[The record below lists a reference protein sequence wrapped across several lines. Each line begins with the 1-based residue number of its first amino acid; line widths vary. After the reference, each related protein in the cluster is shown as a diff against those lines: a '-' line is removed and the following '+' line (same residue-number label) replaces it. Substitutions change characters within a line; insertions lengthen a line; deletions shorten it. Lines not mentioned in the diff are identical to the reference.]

1 MADVG
6 FSTRVQW
13 RDEFGR
19 FAQAIDLGAQRSQSE
34 ASEVGAVLAA
44 ALAPK
49 RSGFLAS
56 TVRSTGAGF
65 AAGAGYAAAQ
75 EEGAGPHLIGA
86 SFGATL
92 VNEGEGFGPVIGPVV
107 HPGNPATHF
116 MRNALRMVNQRI
128 MGIIRANM
136 PG

>member
-19 FAQAIDLGAQRSQSE
+19 FAQALDIGAKRSQAQ
-34 ASEVGAVLAA
+34 ASEVGAALAA

-56 TVRSTGAGF
+56 TIRSTGAGF
-65 AAGAGYAAAQ
+65 AASAGYAAAQ
-75 EEGAGPHLIGA
+75 EEGAAPHIIGA
-86 SFGATL
+86 AGQTL
-92 VNEGEGFGPVIGPVV
+92 ANETDGFGPVRGPVF
-107 HPGNPATHF
+107 HPGNSATHF
-116 MRNALRMVNQRI
+116 MRDALQMVNQRI
-128 MGIIRANM
+128 MSIIRSNM

>member
-1 MADVG
+1 MADVPV
-6 FSTRVQW
+6 SVRVQW

-19 FAQAIDLGAQRSQSE
+19 FAQALDVGAQRSQTE
-34 ASEVGAVLAA
+34 ASDVGAVLAA

-49 RSGFLAS
+49 RSGFLAG
-56 TVRSTGAGF
+56 TIRSTGAGF

-86 SFGATL
+86 GFDKVL
-92 VNEGEGFGPVIGPVV
+92 VGDDFGPVLGPVV

-116 MRNALRMVNQRI
+116 MRDALRLVNARL
-128 MGIIRANM
+128 MGIIRGNM
-136 PG
+136 P

>member
-19 FAQAIDLGAQRSQSE
+19 FAQALDGGAQRSQAQ
-34 ASEVGAVLAA
+34 ASEIGAVLAA
-44 ALAPK
+44 AFAPK
-49 RSGFLAS
+49 RSGFLAG
-56 TVRSTGAGF
+56 TIRSTGEGF
-65 AAGAGYAAAQ
+65 TAGAGYAAAQ

-86 SFGATL
+86 GFDKVL
-92 VNEGEGFGPVIGPVV
+92 VGDDFGPVLGPVV

-116 MRNALRMVNQRI
+116 MRDALRMVNQRL

-136 PG
+136 P

>member
-1 MADVG
+1 MASVG

-19 FAQAIDLGAQRSQSE
+19 FAQTLDVGAKRSQAE
-34 ASEVGAVLAA
+34 ASDIGAVLAA

-49 RSGFLAS
+49 RSGALS
-56 TVRSTGAGF
+56 GSIHSTGEGF
-65 AAGAGYAAAQ
+65 ATGAPYAAAQ

-86 SFGATL
+86 ESDKVL
-92 VNEGEGFGPVIGPVV
+92 VGDDFGPVLGPVV
-107 HPGNPATHF
+107 HPGNPAVHF
-116 MRNALRMVNQRI
+116 MRDALRMVNQRI

-136 PG
+136 P

>member
-19 FAQAIDLGAQRSQSE
+19 FAQALDVGAQRSQAE
-34 ASEVGAVLAA
+34 ASEVGAALAA

-49 RSGFLAS
+49 RSGFLAG
-56 TVRSTGAGF
+56 TIRATGAGF

-75 EEGAGPHLIGA
+75 EEGAGPHLIGVG
-86 SFGATL
+86 FDKVL
-92 VNEGEGFGPVIGPVV
+92 VGDDFGPVLGPVV

-116 MRNALRMVNQRI
+116 MRDALRMVNQRI
-128 MGIIRANM
+128 MGIIRSNM
-136 PG
+136 P

>member
-6 FSTRVQW
+6 FSCRTQW

-19 FAQAIDLGAQRSQSE
+19 FAQALDVGAKRSQKE
-34 ASEVGAVLAA
+34 AGEIGAVLAA

-56 TVRSTGAGF
+56 TLHSTGHGF

-75 EEGAGPHLIGA
+75 EEGAGPHLIG
-86 SFGATL
+86 
-92 VNEGEGFGPVIGPVV
+92 VEGQVLANRDDNFGPVLGPVR

-116 MRNALRMVNQRI
+116 MRQALQMVNQRL
-128 MGIIRANM
+128 MGIIRSHM
-136 PG
+136 P

>member
-1 MADVG
+1 MAGVG

-19 FAQAIDLGAQRSQSE
+19 FAQALDVGAQRSQAE
-34 ASEVGAVLAA
+34 AGEIGAVLAA
-44 ALAPK
+44 GLAPK

-56 TVRSTGAGF
+56 TIRATGHGF

-86 SFGATL
+86 SFGSTL
-92 VNEGEGFGPVIGPVV
+92 VNEAEGFGPVIGPVV

-116 MRNALRMVNQRI
+116 MRNALRMVNQRL
-128 MGIIRANM
+128 MGIIRSNM
-136 PG
+136 P

>member
-1 MADVG
+1 MG

-13 RDEFGR
+13 RNEFGR
-19 FAQAIDLGAQRSQSE
+19 FAEALDVGARRSQAE
-34 ASEVGAVLAA
+34 ASDIGATLAA

-56 TVRSTGAGF
+56 TIRSTGAGF

-75 EEGAGPHLIGA
+75 EEGAGPHPIGA
-86 SFGATL
+86 PGQTL
-92 VNEGEGFGPVIGPVV
+92 GNEAEDFGPVRGPVM

-116 MRNALRMVNQRI
+116 MRDALRLVNQRL
-128 MGIIRANM
+128 MGIIRSHM
-136 PG
+136 P

>member
-6 FSTRVQW
+6 ISTRVQW

-19 FAQAIDLGAQRSQSE
+19 FAQALTTGAQRSQEE
-34 ASEVGAVLAA
+34 ASEIGA
-44 ALAPK
+44 ALAVAFAPK

-56 TVRSTGAGF
+56 TIRATGHGF

-75 EEGAGPHLIGA
+75 EEGAGPHLIGTGFD
-86 SFGATL
+86 SVL
-92 VNEGEGFGPVIGPVV
+92 VNEAEGFGPVLGPVV

-116 MRNALRMVNQRI
+116 MRNALRMVNQRL
-128 MGIIRANM
+128 MGIIRSNM
-136 PG
+136 P

>member
-6 FSTRVQW
+6 FSVRTQW

-19 FAQAIDLGAQRSQSE
+19 YAQALDIGAKRSQIE
-34 ASEVGAVLAA
+34 AGEIGAALAS

-49 RSGFLAS
+49 HSGFLAG
-56 TVRSTGAGF
+56 TIRATGHGF

-75 EEGAGPHLIGA
+75 EKGAGPHPIGA
-86 SFGATL
+86 PGQVL
-92 VNEGEGFGPVIGPVV
+92 GNEDDGFGPVRGPVM

-116 MRNALRMVNQRI
+116 MRDALRLVNQRL
-128 MGIIRANM
+128 MGIIRGHM
-136 PG
+136 P

>member
-1 MADVG
+1 MADVS
-6 FSTRVQW
+6 FSVRTQW

-19 FAQAIDLGAQRSQSE
+19 YAQALSVGAQRAQTE
-34 ASEVGAVLAA
+34 AGEVGAVLAA

-56 TVRSTGAGF
+56 TIRSTGHGF

-75 EEGAGPHLIGA
+75 EKGAGPHLIGTG
-86 SFGATL
+86 FNTVL
-92 VNEGEGFGPVIGPVV
+92 YNPTDQFGPVLGPVV

-116 MRNALRMVNQRI
+116 MRDALRLVNQRL
-128 MGIIRANM
+128 MSIIRRHV
-136 PG
+136 P

>member
-6 FSTRVQW
+6 FSVRVQH

-19 FAQAIDLGAQRSQSE
+19 FAQTLGTAAERSQKE
-34 ASEVGAVLAA
+34 ASDIGAILAA

-56 TVRSTGAGF
+56 TIRSTGHGF

-86 SFGATL
+86 KFDAVL
-92 VNEGEGFGPVIGPVV
+92 YNPDEGFGPVLGPVR
-107 HPGNPATHF
+107 HPGNPATRF
-116 MRNALRMVNQRI
+116 MRDALKLVNQRM
-128 MGIIRANM
+128 MGIIRSHA
-136 PG
+136 P

>member
-1 MADVG
+1 MGDVG

-19 FAQAIDLGAQRSQSE
+19 FAQALDVGAQRSQSE
-34 ASEVGAVLAA
+34 ASDVGAVLAA

-49 RSGFLAS
+49 RSGFLAG
-56 TVRSTGAGF
+56 TIRSTGEGF
-65 AAGAGYAAAQ
+65 VAGAGYAAAQ

-86 SFGATL
+86 TFDAVL
-92 VNEGEGFGPVIGPVV
+92 ANEAEGFGPVLGPVV

-116 MRNALRMVNQRI
+116 MRDALRMVNQRL

-136 PG
+136 P

>member
-19 FAQAIDLGAQRSQSE
+19 FAQALDVGAQRSQEE
-34 ASEVGAVLAA
+34 ASQVGAVLAA

-49 RSGFLAS
+49 RSGLMAG
-56 TVRSTGAGF
+56 TIRSTGHGF
-65 AAGAGYAAAQ
+65 VVGTAYALAQ
-75 EEGAGPHLIGA
+75 EKGAGPHLIGA
-86 SFGATL
+86 NFGVTL
-92 VNEGEGFGPVIGPVV
+92 ANEAEGFGPVLGPVL

-116 MRNALRMVNQRI
+116 MRNALRMVNQRL
-128 MGIIRANM
+128 MGIIRGNM
-136 PG
+136 P

>member
-1 MADVG
+1 MADVII
-6 FSTRVQW
+6 SMRVQW

-19 FAQAIDLGAQRSQSE
+19 FAQALDIGAKRSQSE
-34 ASEVGAVLAA
+34 ASEIGAALAA

-56 TVRSTGAGF
+56 TIHSTGAGF

-75 EEGAGPHLIGA
+75 EEGAGAHAIGA
-86 SFGATL
+86 PGQTL
-92 VNEGEGFGPVIGPVV
+92 ANEADGFGPVRGPVL

-116 MRNALRMVNQRI
+116 MRDALRLVNQRI
-128 MGIIRANM
+128 MSIIRANM
-136 PG
+136 P

>member
-6 FSTRVQW
+6 FSTRVHW

-19 FAQAIDLGAQRSQSE
+19 FAQTLDIGAKRSQAE
-34 ASEVGAVLAA
+34 ASEIGAVLAA

-49 RSGFLAS
+49 RSGYLAS
-56 TVRSTGAGF
+56 TIHSNGHGF
-65 AAGAGYAAAQ
+65 VVTAGYGAAQ

-86 SFGATL
+86 KFGSTL
-92 VNEGEGFGPVIGPVV
+92 VNEAEGFGPVIGPVV

-116 MRNALRMVNQRI
+116 MRDALRMVNQRL
-128 MGIIRANM
+128 MGIIRSNM
-136 PG
+136 P

>member
-1 MADVG
+1 MAEVG
-6 FSTRVQW
+6 FSCRTQW

-19 FAQAIDLGAQRSQSE
+19 FAQTLNVGAERSQEE
-34 ASEVGAVLAA
+34 AGQIGAALAA

-49 RSGFLAS
+49 RSGYLAS
-56 TVRSTGAGF
+56 TVHSTGHGF

-86 SFGATL
+86 GFDKVL
-92 VNEGEGFGPVIGPVV
+92 VNEAEGFGPVLGPVL

-116 MRNALRMVNQRI
+116 MRDALRMVNQRL
-128 MGIIRANM
+128 MGIIRSNM
-136 PG
+136 P